1 VTQMQ
6 RQLRTATRT
15 LSKDAEFLGMRFE
28 DFLEF
33 CEREP
38 GAQKWSTRLAYH
50 IYRELAYI

>member
-1 VTQMQ
+1 MTQQQ
-6 RQLRTATRT
+6 RQLRTATRR
-15 LSKDAEFLGMRFE
+15 LIKDAEFLGMRLE

-33 CEREP
+33 CHREP